1 MASLRL
7 PILFYSI
14 LVDATQAACSC
25 AYAKRLLLVWS
36 AIGSET
42 EARLVSRRAHF
53 RYLCLMIIIEPLPL
67 SLSYLPR
74 LASPRLALLCLV
86 PRACPPYRTCLIY
99 SSRVHLPA
107 SSSFAFLLLSLCLS
121 SLSHIRRS
129 ATTHQQPSILAS
141 EAFTRCDVV
150 VVVVVVDASVVSA
163 DAARSISSP
172 RNRVLSC
179 LLRLLPVFIAYTL
192 VCSVWLVTPCPRPT
206 TRAAPRSYSPRRPQ
220 IDSCILPIQ
229 TCLYLKRSRTNSAAR
244 WLLVGCINTTTLPP
258 QLNEH
263 QASARSH

>member
-36 AIGSET
+36 AIVSET

-192 VCSVWLVTPCPRPT
+192 VCCVWLVTPCLDQPRAPHLGPT
-206 TRAAPRSYSPRRPQ
+206 PLAAHKSTLAYCQYKHVYTSNEAEQTAQRDGSWWVASRRP
-220 IDSCILPIQ
+220 C
-229 TCLYLKRSRTNSAAR
+229 RHN
-244 WLLVGCINTTTLPP
+244 
-258 QLNEH
+258 
-263 QASARSH
+263 